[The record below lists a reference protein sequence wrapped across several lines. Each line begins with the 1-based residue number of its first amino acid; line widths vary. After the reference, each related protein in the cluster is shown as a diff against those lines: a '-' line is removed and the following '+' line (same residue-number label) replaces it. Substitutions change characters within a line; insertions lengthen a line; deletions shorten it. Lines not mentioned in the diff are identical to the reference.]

1 MLGGR
6 GEKPVRKEEPRRLFQ
21 GGGRDDHILAVK
33 LPLEIKS
40 TVDIESSRT
49 THSVYKCQFQSTPL
63 S

>member
-1 MLGGR
+1 M
-6 GEKPVRKEEPRRLFQ
+6 RKEEPRRPFQ
-21 GGGRDDHILAVK
+21 GGERDDRILAVK

-49 THSVYKCQFQSTPL
+49 THSVHKCQFQSTPL